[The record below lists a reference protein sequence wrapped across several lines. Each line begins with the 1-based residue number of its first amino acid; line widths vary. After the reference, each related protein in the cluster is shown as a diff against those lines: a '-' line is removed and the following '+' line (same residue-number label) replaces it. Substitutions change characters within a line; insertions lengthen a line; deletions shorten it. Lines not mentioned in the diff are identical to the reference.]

1 MGLPPR
7 FHLNTP
13 FRVMLGLAVA
23 TLALAACTA
32 DADPPADAEGS
43 PQTSPPPVTSTD
55 SYVFTDAAGIEAR
68 ITIEEEGAVLTVE
81 NDTGGTLPR
90 PGVYVLDARDG
101 TRVDWT
107 VVEAAALSE
116 GESEF
121 RSSARPCPS
130 PSTSD
135 WSCCCSGARTTA
147 RSCRRGRETRHEG
160 PSLARRFDRDARG
173 RRRARRGARAGST
186 PLGCRRPRRC
196 ARSSRPPRAPSRPS
210 CSSAAGVGTVPI
222 APATSSC
229 SPPEPDFVGTGG
241 LPHSGPWDYVG
252 RGAAAGST
260 GPGTSEARGG

>member
-68 ITIEEEGAVLTVE
+68 ITLEGEARCSPSRT
-81 NDTGGTLPR
+81 TPAATLPR

-116 GESEF
+116 GESEWQVE
-121 RSSARPCPS
+121 RPTVPEAKHIGLVVMLFGGE
-130 PSTSD
+130 D
-135 WSCCCSGARTTA
+135 YGA
-147 RSCRRGRETRHEG
+147 
-160 PSLARRFDRDARG
+160 FV
-173 RRRARRGARAGST
+173 
-186 PLGCRRPRRC
+186 
-196 ARSSRPPRAPSRPS
+196 PPRPGD
-210 CSSAAGVGTVPI
+210 AA
-222 APATSSC
+222 
-229 SPPEPDFVGTGG
+229 
-241 LPHSGPWDYVG
+241 
-252 RGAAAGST
+252 
-260 GPGTSEARGG
+260 

>member
-32 DADPPADAEGS
+32 GADPPADAEGA

-101 TRVDWT
+101 SRVDWT
-107 VVEAAALSE
+107 VVDTAAAAE
-116 GESEF
+116 GESEWQVE
-121 RSSARPCPS
+121 RPAVPEPKHIGLVVLLFGS
-130 PSTSD
+130 ED
-135 WSCCCSGARTTA
+135 YGA
-147 RSCRRGRETRHEG
+147 
-160 PSLARRFDRDARG
+160 FV
-173 RRRARRGARAGST
+173 
-186 PLGCRRPRRC
+186 
-196 ARSSRPPRAPSRPS
+196 PPRPGD
-210 CSSAAGVGTVPI
+210 AA
-222 APATSSC
+222 
-229 SPPEPDFVGTGG
+229 
-241 LPHSGPWDYVG
+241 
-252 RGAAAGST
+252 
-260 GPGTSEARGG
+260 